1 MKVFHDNVWNNIVFS
16 QTWSFSFCRAISFSC
31 TSLLSRLVLSITQSK
46 MPWGQ
51 INTGYLKYP
60 LQHHACEWQVDVTL
74 HFVNLQIV
82 CFFVL
87 TAPFLPV
94 FTFSEGN
101 KEFSVHVIN
110 VTKCNSRSG
119 VTYQATPKYSFFS
132 WTAFKKIGY
141 TTTTHPKFCNAG
153 NWQTLFKSKSPYL
166 PTLSF
171 ALHRRAQIIFLV
183 PPKFAA

>member
-1 MKVFHDNVWNNIVFS
+1 MKVFPENVWNNIVFS

-82 CFFVL
+82 CFFCFDGAFFACVYVFRIIGCSKLQRQQRIFSAWHQRYQMQFQVRGNLSGNAKVL
-87 TAPFLPV
+87 FFQLNSLCRLVTPPPHIQSFVMQETGRLFLSQNHLICQRYP
-94 FTFSEGN
+94 S
-101 KEFSVHVIN
+101 
-110 VTKCNSRSG
+110 
-119 VTYQATPKYSFFS
+119 
-132 WTAFKKIGY
+132 
-141 TTTTHPKFCNAG
+141 
-153 NWQTLFKSKSPYL
+153 LFIVEL
-166 PTLSF
+166 G
-171 ALHRRAQIIFLV
+171 
-183 PPKFAA
+183 